1 MAIAS
6 TTMPHAQTDETSL
19 ITAFATA
26 MVETRGAKGSGA
38 STGTR
43 LDHFTDEAG
52 VEAAQNA
59 INAIG
64 GERVPSGT
72 YTVVF
77 GTPARGGSA
86 EQHRDPRLHGE
97 LVLLVEHA
105 LPRQARAARSPR
117 RACSVYDD
125 GARPRLHGVEG
136 DHVRG
141 TADRDGPI

>member
-6 TTMPHAQTDETSL
+6 TTMPRAQTDETSL

-59 INAIG
+59 IDAIG
-64 GERVPSGT
+64 GERVPSGG
-72 YTVVF
+72 YTVVLGRQPLAGLLNNIVIPPCTSSSVYLS
-77 GTPARGGSA
+77 GTP
-86 EQHRDPRLHGE
+86 
-97 LVLLVEHA
+97 LL
-105 LPRQARAARSPR
+105 
-117 RACSVYDD
+117 C
-125 GARPRLHGVEG
+125 
-136 DHVRG
+136 
-141 TADRDGPI
+141 

>member
-6 TTMPHAQTDETSL
+6 TTMPRAQTDETSL
-19 ITAFATA
+19 ITAFATGHGRDA
-26 MVETRGAKGSGA
+26 RRQGLGA

-64 GERVPSGT
+64 GERVPSGA

-77 GTPARGGSA
+77 GRAARGRLA
-86 EQHRDPRLHGE
+86 EQHRDPRLPRE
-97 LVLLVEHA
+97 LVLLLEHA
-105 LPRQARAARSPR
+105 VPRQARPR
-117 RACSVYDD
+117 R
-125 GARPRLHGVEG
+125 GLAR
-136 DHVRG
+136 
-141 TADRDGPI
+141 A